1 MQTNW
6 MEYCYIHFS
15 KSKYNFWGQIPICP
29 STFLHSLSFLLPVV
43 TWTISPSSREKKK
56 RKPGARELISML
68 LNHTYKLHITYTS
81 YISYTYVSY
90 IYTLCLRKTETLDLK
105 QNNCNVISLVQKG
118 NNPCNNAIIKKS
130 KSILT
135 LELDND
141 LISFSH
147 CWCQQI
153 LLSRQWEANCHEVC
167 WVS

>member
-1 MQTNW
+1 MVGRPSSV
-6 MEYCYIHFS
+6 CFKFHF
-15 KSKYNFWGQIPICP
+15 KPRRCKPIGWNIV
-29 STFLHSLSFLLPVV
+29 TFIFQSQS
-43 TWTISPSSREKKK
+43 TISGARYQFVHQLFFIPSPFYFLWSLEPFLPHQEKKK

-105 QNNCNVISLVQKG
+105 QNNRNVISLVQKG

-147 CWCQQI
+147 C
-153 LLSRQWEANCHEVC
+153 
-167 WVS
+167 

>member
-1 MQTNW
+1 MDGILLHSFFKVKVQFLGPDTNLSINFSSFPLLFTS
-6 MEYCYIHFS
+6 CGHLNHFS
-15 KSKYNFWGQIPICP
+15 LIK
-29 STFLHSLSFLLPVV
+29 
-43 TWTISPSSREKKK
+43 RKKK

-147 CWCQQI
+147 C
-153 LLSRQWEANCHEVC
+153 
-167 WVS
+167 